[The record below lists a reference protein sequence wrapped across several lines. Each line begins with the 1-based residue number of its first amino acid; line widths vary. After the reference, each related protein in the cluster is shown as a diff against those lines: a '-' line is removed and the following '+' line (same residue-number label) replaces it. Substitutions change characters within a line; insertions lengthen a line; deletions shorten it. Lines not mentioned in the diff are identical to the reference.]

1 MSAPVAARLARW
13 RDRWVEKDPA
23 FYRRVVLVGLP
34 VAFQQAINIGVNLMD
49 TVMVGALGE
58 NALSASSLANQYYYL
73 YYILCLGISG
83 GACVLSAQYWG
94 AGNRGMVRQV
104 WRLSM
109 YIAGGAALLFAVVT
123 WAFPDRIMAI
133 YTDQAEMIALG
144 ARYLRFT
151 ALVFFF
157 HGTSLIMVNLMRTA
171 GVLYLGMAVSGLSF
185 FCNIFFNYVFIF
197 GKFGA
202 PRLGI
207 AGAAVGTLISRLLE
221 FVITF
226 GYLFGTRRL
235 GFTPRDLVG
244 GLDPVLLRTFVT
256 TGVPPIISD
265 GMFTVGDNILSVI
278 LGHMGAAVV
287 SGQAI
292 TLATMRFCTAFL
304 MGLSNASSVMIGQA
318 VGRGERAAVQRQSR
332 TFFLLSVAGGLA
344 GGALIEA
351 VSPFVV
357 GMYDLSPQAVDA
369 TMQMMHAMSLLMVF
383 QAAQSVM
390 SKGVLRGGGDTRF
403 LMAADLVFM
412 WGLNIPFGYL
422 AGLRWG
428 WAPFWVFI
436 CLKLDT
442 ICKTVLCGWRLVGGN
457 WVRDV
462 NQPIVSTQKAG

>member
-1 MSAPVAARLARW
+1 MSGAAAACKSRW
-13 RDRWVEKDPA
+13 RDRWIEKNPA
-23 FYRRVVLVGLP
+23 FYRQVVLVGLP

-94 AGNRGMVRQV
+94 AGDRAMVRQV

-109 YIAGGAALLFAVVT
+109 YIAGGSALIFAVVT
-123 WAFPDRIMAI
+123 GLFPSQIMAV

-144 ARYLRFT
+144 ASYLCVT

-207 AGAAVGTLISRLLE
+207 AGAAVGTLLSRMLE
-221 FVITF
+221 FFITF
-226 GYLFGTRRL
+226 GYLFSAYKRL
-235 GFTPRDLVG
+235 GFAPRDLAG
-244 GLDPVLLRTFVT
+244 SLEPRLLHTFVT

-318 VGRGERAAVQRQSR
+318 VGRREYAAVQRQSR
-332 TFFLLSVAGGLA
+332 TFLLLSLIGGLM
-344 GGALIEA
+344 GGVLIEA

-357 GMYDLSPQAVDA
+357 GLYDLSPAARDA
-369 TMQMMHAMSLLMVF
+369 TLQMMHAMSLLMAF
-383 QAAQSVM
+383 QAVQSVM

-403 LMAADLVFM
+403 LMAADLIFM

-428 WAPFWVFI
+428 WTPFWVFV
-436 CLKLDT
+436 CLKLDA
-442 ICKTVLCGWRLVGGN
+442 ICKTFLCTWRLVQGH
-457 WVRDV
+457 WVRNV
-462 NQPIVSTQKAG
+462 NQTELTR